1 MSAINLNAAAQAYG
15 YNSNSRENDDEE
27 ERGEGGGVRGRSAK
41 IGERMTFLTRAL
53 VKNNIVGQNAYLILL
68 GLEYLCMVYYILR
81 LADNRSLNETFK
93 PIEAFLDVTT
103 MNGVT
108 HERITQIQNGD
119 VALFNSTNLTQTADQ
134 LDVSLESR
142 AYTHLVINFSIFGI
156 YTFFLLTFVHRL
168 F

>member
-1 MSAINLNAAAQAYG
+1 
-15 YNSNSRENDDEE
+15 
-27 ERGEGGGVRGRSAK
+27 
-41 IGERMTFLTRAL
+41 
-53 VKNNIVGQNAYLILL
+53 
-68 GLEYLCMVYYILR
+68 MVYYILR

-93 PIEAFLDVTT
+93 PIEAFLDVTS
-103 MNGVT
+103 MNGVS